1 MNLKLPLVNVHVL
14 VVISSVWE
22 FGGGTQVM
30 TSIVIIMTMTMM
42 TVMNIQIL
50 NTIKILISIV
60 IKCITIEIMQN
71 M

>member
-1 MNLKLPLVNVHVL
+1 MNLKLPPVNVHAL
-14 VVISSVWE
+14 GVISSVWE

-30 TSIVIIMTMTMM
+30 TSGVIIMTMMM

-60 IKCITIEIMQN
+60 K
-71 M
+71 

>member
-1 MNLKLPLVNVHVL
+1 MNLKLPLANVHVL
-14 VVISSVWE
+14 DVISSVWE
-22 FGGGTQVM
+22 FGGGIQVM
-30 TSIVIIMTMTMM
+30 MSIVIIMMTMM

-60 IKCITIEIMQN
+60 NKCITIEIMQN